1 MNINIIVFV
10 QKLIGSLS
18 LQNILPI
25 TMNLK
30 MRLKELREKANSAVT
45 VYQKTRLD
53 YAYMEM
59 VLKEASD
66 LYEYR
71 HEIRTF
77 QQLCLIYNTVYDEA
91 IYSQFLDLLQKM
103 MDKMD

>member
-1 MNINIIVFV
+1 
-10 QKLIGSLS
+10 
-18 LQNILPI
+18 
-25 TMNLK
+25 MNLK
-30 MRLKELREKANSAVT
+30 IRLKELREKAKAEVT

-59 VLKEASD
+59 VLKEAPD

-77 QQLCLIYNTVYDEA
+77 QQLCLIYNTVYEEA
-91 IYSQFLDLLQKM
+91 LYGQFLVLLKKM